1 MTRPLAALGCAL
13 AACASGPSPVP
24 AWYTSAAADNPAYP
38 RSRYLI
44 GVGLSTASAGD
55 GDARAKEAVA
65 SQISARLESET
76 SSFQQYTTRGGTSES
91 VTSRVSVRTSFD
103 RADLIRIAERARGRD
118 WFYALAVL
126 DRAATDRELAAAMS
140 ADLASF
146 EAAARS
152 ALASRAAGESGV
164 FATAA
169 SDAMKLRPRID
180 AAFIVRRAIAGRAP
194 EEAGYVVLR
203 DQLLALVEEARAR
216 RVVGVVV
223 KDPPNTHLTDFT
235 LGAVKH
241 LGLRPDAAGCAARD
255 RNELADAAELD
266 VTPEET
272 CGEGSLGERC
282 EVRVRIVAV
291 ACSGGTSGTATV
303 GAVRG
308 IHPSDREKAR
318 KSAWDKVTA
327 QAVEAA
333 VREALEGTIQIG
345 E

>member
-1 MTRPLAALGCAL
+1 MSRLSVALGCLL
-13 AACASGPSPVP
+13 AGCASAPAPVP
-24 AWYTSAAADNPAYP
+24 AWYTSASADNPAYP
-38 RSRYLI
+38 RSRYLT
-44 GVGLSTASAGD
+44 GVGLSATSADD
-55 GDARAKEAVA
+55 GDARAKESVA

-91 VTSRVSVRTSFD
+91 VTSRVSVRVSFD

-118 WFYALAVL
+118 GFYALAVL
-126 DRAATDRELAAAMS
+126 DRAATDRELASAMS

-146 EAAARS
+146 KAAATS
-152 ALASRAAGESGV
+152 AQQSRAARQSGV

-169 SDAMKLRPRID
+169 SEAMKLRARID
-180 AAFIVRRAIAGRAP
+180 AAFIVRRAVAGRAA
-194 EEAGYVVLR
+194 EEAEYVATR
-203 DQLLALVEEARAR
+203 NQLLALVEEARAR

-223 KDPPNTHLTDFT
+223 KDAPNAHLTAYT
-235 LGAVKH
+235 ITAVKH
-241 LGLRPDAAGCAARD
+241 LGLRPDAAACAARNRD
-255 RNELADAAELD
+255 ELADAAELE

-282 EVRVRIVAV
+282 EVRVRMVAL
-291 ACSGGTSGTATV
+291 ACSGGTSGAATV

-333 VREALEGTIQIG
+333 VREALQGTIQMG